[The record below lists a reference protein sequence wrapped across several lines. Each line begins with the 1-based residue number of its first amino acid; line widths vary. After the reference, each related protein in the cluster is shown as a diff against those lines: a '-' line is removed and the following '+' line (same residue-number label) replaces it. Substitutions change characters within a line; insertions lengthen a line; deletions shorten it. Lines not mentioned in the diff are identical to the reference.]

1 MRQTQ
6 RSPEGPRHLHTS
18 DLRKLLSVPLRSQ
31 GHCGFGR
38 IDSEQP
44 PGDLLNKLL
53 SLSHVLQSGR
63 SGALVMS
70 SPQCIPWALQ
80 LTHWPKSA

>member
-1 MRQTQ
+1 MVLSCRQ
-6 RSPEGPRHLHTS
+6 
-18 DLRKLLSVPLRSQ
+18 DL
-31 GHCGFGR
+31 GFSTDGDCTPGDRAVDPSCLCYELPSAR

-63 SGALVMS
+63 SGALVMWSEPGCQFS
-70 SPQCIPWALQ
+70 SM
-80 LTHWPKSA
+80 